1 MTDQVMVIIIS
12 LIMSNFLIAISKGG
26 NDKQKRVKMTIYW
39 CEYLGNGVENV
50 GRGITIYDTD
60 YTYQSQYEYAEIV
73 LHNDSEILG
82 LKKGKY
88 RLINGEFVSRM
99 N

>member
-1 MTDQVMVIIIS
+1 
-12 LIMSNFLIAISKGG
+12 
-26 NDKQKRVKMTIYW
+26 MTIYW
-39 CEYLGNGVENV
+39 SEYLDNGERIV
-50 GRGITIYDTD
+50 GRGTTIYDTD
-60 YTYQSQYEYAEIV
+60 YTYQPYYERANIV

-88 RLINGEFVSRM
+88 GLINGEFVERL

>member
-1 MTDQVMVIIIS
+1 MTNQVMAIIIL
-12 LIMSNFLIAISKGG
+12 LIITNFLIAISKAGT
-26 NDKQKRVKMTIYW
+26 DKQKRVKMTIYW
-39 CEYLGNGVENV
+39 SEYDNGEERVC
-50 GRGITIYDTD
+50 RGTTIYDTD
-60 YTYQSQYEYAEIV
+60 YSYQPCYETANIV

-88 RLINGEFVSRM
+88 GLIKGEFVERL

>member
-1 MTDQVMVIIIS
+1 MTIYTMAIIIL
-12 LIMSNFLIAISKGG
+12 LIITNFLIAISKVG
-26 NDKQKRVKMTIYW
+26 NNNQKKVKMTIYW
-39 CEYLGNGVENV
+39 VEYLENGEERVC
-50 GRGITIYDTD
+50 RGTTIYDTD
-60 YTYQSQYEYAEIV
+60 YTYQPQYECAKIV

-88 RLINGEFVSRM
+88 GLINGEFVERM

>member
-1 MTDQVMVIIIS
+1 MTNQVMAIIIL
-12 LIMSNFLIAISKGG
+12 LIITNFLIAISKAG

-39 CEYLGNGVENV
+39 TEYLDNGERRV
-50 GRGITIYDTD
+50 GRGTTIYDTD
-60 YTYQSQYEYAEIV
+60 YTYQPQYETANIV
-73 LHNDSEILG
+73 LHNDSEVLG

-88 RLINGEFVSRM
+88 GLIMGEFVERL

>member
-1 MTDQVMVIIIS
+1 MTNQVMAIIIL
-12 LIMSNFLIAISKGG
+12 LIITNFLIATLKAENG
-26 NDKQKRVKMTIYW
+26 KQKRVKMTICW
-39 CEYLGNGVENV
+39 TKCLGNGEVITR
-50 GRGITIYDTD
+50 RGTTIYDTD
-60 YTYQSQYEYAEIV
+60 YTYQPYYETATIV

-88 RLINGEFVSRM
+88 GLIKGEFVERM